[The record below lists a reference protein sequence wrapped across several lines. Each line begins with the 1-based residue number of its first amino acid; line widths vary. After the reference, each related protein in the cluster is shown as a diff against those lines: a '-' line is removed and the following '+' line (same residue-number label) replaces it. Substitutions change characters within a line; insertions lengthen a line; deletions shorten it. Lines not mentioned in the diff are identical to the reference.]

1 MRDRH
6 KENTDIRNGVDAAGI
21 KPPRASIGGATS
33 QKCRRQTV
41 KDKDQAREADKLL
54 PMTASLGEYSTGILG
69 PT

>member
-6 KENTDIRNGVDAAGI
+6 KENTDIRNAVDAAGI
-21 KPPRASIGGATS
+21 KSSQASIGGATS

-41 KDKDQAREADKLL
+41 KDKNQAREADKLL
-54 PMTASLGEYSTGILG
+54 LMTASLGEYSTGILV